1 MHAATALLTVVEQIN
16 HVLNQFSPE
25 EYRMPLPE
33 YEGNSIGQH
42 FRHILEFFQCL
53 DKGAPDGLVDYA
65 GRPRNLQYESDP
77 RLAAAAFDL
86 FAVRLH
92 ELQPDAPVSVRAEFG
107 SAERPDYAST
117 VGRELAFVY
126 DHAIHHLAII
136 RIGLNGHFRHI
147 QPPQHLGVS
156 PATVKFRAG

>member
-65 GRPRNLQYESDP
+65 GRPRNLQFESDP
-77 RLAAAAFDL
+77 RLAAAAFDA
-86 FAVRLH
+86 FADRLL

-147 QPPQHLGVS
+147 KSSKDLGVS
-156 PATVKFRAG
+156 PATVKFRNG